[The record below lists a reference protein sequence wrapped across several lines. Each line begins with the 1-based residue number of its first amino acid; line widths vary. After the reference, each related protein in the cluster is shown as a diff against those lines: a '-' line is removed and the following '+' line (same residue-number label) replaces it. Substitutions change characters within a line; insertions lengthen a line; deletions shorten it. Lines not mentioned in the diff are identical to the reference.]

1 MKTRIFLKEKFN
13 CYLVGIFMN
22 SSTFDGY
29 KILEQTDK
37 RLVFKNEILLLDLL
51 RMTVLP
57 VVLIVYFI
65 TMFAGGM
72 MIMTTP
78 FVTTQWVLGFVLMV
92 SGSGAVIFLIIVMT
106 HGGSW
111 QRTTTIDK
119 FRSTIEIK
127 SRRIPRTEQMKRLLG
142 EKVKNQTSRL
152 KEYQLTSSTIVRLE
166 LAGHT
171 FFQNRDSS
179 KKASLFS
186 LRLIGISGMPVSIAQ
201 GTELKVLTNLKSIL
215 DAFLH

>member
-1 MKTRIFLKEKFN
+1 
-13 CYLVGIFMN
+13 MN